1 MGGGMRQYYM
11 ENFSDSTGARGSVE
25 SLIGGRSENQDSY
38 GMSET
43 RLGMLVVVCDG
54 MGGGPAG
61 KTASTVATQAILD
74 FVSGSPVDR
83 DPVSVLEDAGVAA
96 NEAVMAAVAADPAL
110 KGMGTTCVCVL
121 ICKGK
126 AFVMHIGD
134 SRCYL
139 LRDGKAVFRTAD
151 HSYVGELV
159 RRGTMSEEEARNSR
173 YSNVI
178 TRAVGTGPEVIP
190 EVDVVACRP
199 GDRFALMTDGIWGA
213 MPEPQLVVLLCSA
226 GEPPELVTD
235 VVRRTDSIGVAAG
248 GGHDN
253 LTLAVVDLPGG
264 SKRTAVTLNDRFADR
279 HLTPPSAREA
289 DGATEPVKTA
299 SPHPSWPLWVM
310 GGLLLMAA
318 CVIFFLLLKDNGG
331 SEATANSQEETVGSV
346 VERVSNADAGTP
358 KPGSSER
365 PTFYEKED
373 AGKNSGSGKEEKTDG
388 QTADDRSAAKA
399 AVSQSEIPAVNA
411 SLIKAVEKLKA
422 LKDYNV
428 AEKSRDDK
436 KVRQGRL
443 SLLEEVGSQLGR
455 AAELTADAG
464 RRAELEGLR
473 RDMTEGESRR
483 RILSMYRCESSEEAV
498 KEINLYVERISALLA
513 AR

>member
-1 MGGGMRQYYM
+1 M

-61 KTASTVATQAILD
+61 KTASTIATQAILD

-235 VVRRTDSIGVAAG
+235 VVRRTDSIGVASG

-279 HLTPPSAREA
+279 RRPSPSPNAAVETGEPERNTAAR
-289 DGATEPVKTA
+289 T
-299 SPHPSWPLWVM
+299 SWPLWLM
-310 GGLLLMAA
+310 GGLLLMAV
-318 CVIFFLLLKDNGG
+318 CVISFMLHREYGR
-331 SEATANSQEETVGSV
+331 SEAAEHGQSETVRSV
-346 VERVSNADAGTP
+346 VESVR
-358 KPGSSER
+358 
-365 PTFYEKED
+365 
-373 AGKNSGSGKEEKTDG
+373 KTDERTPDSG
-388 QTADDRSAAKA
+388 NDDRPASCKNVDANKKPESGEADKVYDCISEDKAGGA
-399 AVSQSEIPAVNA
+399 AVAGQPDIPAVNA
-411 SLIKAVEKLKA
+411 SLLRAIEKLKA

-443 SLLEEVGSQLGR
+443 SLLEEAGSQLGR
-455 AAELTADAG
+455 AAELSADAG
-464 RRAELEGLR
+464 RRAELEDLR
-473 RDMTEGESRR
+473 RDMTGGESRR

-498 KEINLYVERISALLA
+498 KEINRYVERISALLA